1 MAETLLPLGLF
12 LLLFLNAITIAAVL
26 AHIRYILRMANR
38 LSYLEGNT
46 DLILETLSMQNNLL
60 VSIVENK

>member
-1 MAETLLPLGLF
+1 MESLLPLGF
-12 LLLFLNAITIAAVL
+12 LLLLLVNLVTIAAVL

-60 VSIVENK
+60 VTVMENK